1 MKARYFTLEEAQAT
15 LPQVKKLMEQVQS
28 ARREILRLRPDALP
42 AIEQAALNGGNKL
55 LGELAVHAMRLEEG
69 VRGIMALGAVIK
81 DIDAGL
87 VDFVGLRNGVR
98 SFSAGGTAK
107 RRSATGMNSTPASPD
122 GDRWMNISS
131 SSLATY
137 SHPVYRAGCEQA
149 ETLDFLARTRAA
161 L

>member
-28 ARREILRLRPDALP
+28 ARREILRLRPEALP

-87 VDFVGLRNGVR
+87 VDFIGLRNGR
-98 SFSAGGTAK
+98 EIFLCWRYGEETIGYWHELNAGFAG
-107 RRSATGMNSTPASPD
+107 RRP
-122 GDRWMNISS
+122 
-131 SSLATY
+131 
-137 SHPVYRAGCEQA
+137 
-149 ETLDFLARTRAA
+149 LDEYIQ
-161 L
+161 